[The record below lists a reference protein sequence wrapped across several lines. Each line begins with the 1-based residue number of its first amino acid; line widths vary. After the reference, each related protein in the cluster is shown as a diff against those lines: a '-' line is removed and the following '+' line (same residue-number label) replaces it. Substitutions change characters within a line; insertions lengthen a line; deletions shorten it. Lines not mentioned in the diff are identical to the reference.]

1 VGLRAAFKLR
11 LLLCLACSAALPVR
25 CLPAAESAAPAE
37 PPRTETLAEQT
48 LRDIAAR
55 QRELFA
61 KADKEGDQFDEPL
74 FHGEAQSI
82 ASSYDV
88 LVQKNPNFAAAYAAY
103 GVFLGKVGMT
113 RQAVAILLKAN
124 QLDPNIAI
132 VKNQIAKHLAEDG
145 KPVDALPWLMSAIDL
160 EPKEP
165 LYHYNLG
172 QLLLTGRDSF
182 LASGDF
188 TRAGLDKATLDAFQ
202 RAADL
207 SPLDLSL
214 AYQHAKAYYDVDP
227 PRWEEALAA
236 WKELETRP
244 IITTTMRQLVR
255 LQKANVLLKLN
266 RRDEARDVLDGITD
280 PKLAD
285 EKKTLLDQ
293 LAPKVEK

>member
-1 VGLRAAFKLR
+1 LSAVLPVLR
-11 LLLCLACSAALPVR
+11 LAAADPV
-25 CLPAAESAAPAE
+25 PAE
-37 PPRTETLAEQT
+37 PHTETLAEQT

-61 KADKEGDQFDEPL
+61 KAEKEGDQFDEAL

-82 ASSYDV
+82 ASSYDI
-88 LVQKNPNFAAAYAAY
+88 LIQKNPTFATAFAAY

-113 RQAVAILLKAN
+113 KQAVAILLRAN
-124 QLDPNIAI
+124 KLDPNIAT
-132 VKNQIAKHLAEDG
+132 VKNQMAKHLAEDG
-145 KPVDALPWLMSAIDL
+145 KPLEALPWLMSAIDL

-172 QLLLTGRDSF
+172 QLLMTGRQTF
-182 LASGDF
+182 LTSGEF
-188 TRAGLDKATLDAFQ
+188 TRDGIDKSMLDAFQ

-207 SPLDLSL
+207 SPLDISL
-214 AYQHAKAYYDVDP
+214 AYQHAKAFYDVDP
-227 PRWEEALAA
+227 PRWEDALAA
-236 WKELETRP
+236 WEQLEQRP
-244 IITTTMRQLVR
+244 IVTETMRQLIR
-255 LQKANVLLKLN
+255 MQKANVLLKLG
-266 RRDEARDVLDGITD
+266 RRDDARLVLEGITD